1 MTTFDMISITIS
13 IIGLLGGFSSWFY
26 MWLKSRLNIRIRILS
41 KLIKS
46 RTNFILLYM
55 SFSNE
60 STLPVAITAINLI
73 IEDKPIHCLEVPD
86 IVLSRTSRSGSTV
99 TNQEKHYS
107 MEIPINIPALSATSG
122 YVLFPV
128 EPDTQLPASN
138 ILSFEVHTNRGVI
151 DRIALQLPV
160 ANLVPMEDN

>member
-46 RTNFILLYM
+46 RTNFNLLYM

-128 EPDTQLPASN
+128 EPDTRLPESN

-151 DRIALQLPV
+151 DRIELQLPV

>member
-60 STLPVAITAINLI
+60 STLPDAITAINLI

-107 MEIPINIPALSATSG
+107 MKIPINIPALSATSG

-128 EPDTQLPASN
+128 GPDTQLPASN

-151 DRIALQLPV
+151 DRIELQLPV

>member
-13 IIGLLGGFSSWFY
+13 IVGLLGGFSSWFY

-128 EPDTQLPASN
+128 EPDTRLPESN

-151 DRIALQLPV
+151 DRIELQLPA

>member
-60 STLPVAITAINLI
+60 STLPVLLVFPSIDFFVFLC
-73 IEDKPIHCLEVPD
+73 CLWFRKWARLV
-86 IVLSRTSRSGSTV
+86 
-99 TNQEKHYS
+99 
-107 MEIPINIPALSATSG
+107 
-122 YVLFPV
+122 
-128 EPDTQLPASN
+128 
-138 ILSFEVHTNRGVI
+138 ILV
-151 DRIALQLPV
+151 
-160 ANLVPMEDN
+160 

>member
-107 MEIPINIPALSATSG
+107 MKIPINIPALSATSG
-122 YVLFPV
+122 YVQFLF
-128 EPDTQLPASN
+128 DQDIQLPASN
-138 ILSFEVHTNRGVI
+138 TLSFEVHTNRGVI
-151 DRIALQLPV
+151 DRIELQLPV

>member
-122 YVLFPV
+122 YILFPV
-128 EPDTQLPASN
+128 EPDTRLPESN

-151 DRIALQLPV
+151 DRIELQLPV

>member
-107 MEIPINIPALSATSG
+107 IENT
-122 YVLFPV
+122 Y
-128 EPDTQLPASN
+128 
-138 ILSFEVHTNRGVI
+138 
-151 DRIALQLPV
+151 
-160 ANLVPMEDN
+160 

>member
-60 STLPVAITAINLI
+60 STLPVAITAINLVT
-73 IEDKPIHCLEVPD
+73 EDRTTSCLEVPD
-86 IVLSRTSRSGSTV
+86 VVLSRTSRSGSTV

-128 EPDTQLPASN
+128 EPDTRLPESN

-151 DRIALQLPV
+151 DRIELQLPV

>member
-13 IIGLLGGFSSWFY
+13 IAGLLGGFSSWFY
-26 MWLKSRLNIRIRILS
+26 MWLRSRLNIRIRILS

-60 STLPVAITAINLI
+60 STLPVAITAINLVT
-73 IEDKPIHCLEVPD
+73 EDRTTSCLEVPD
-86 IVLSRTSRSGSTV
+86 VVLSRTSRSGSTV

-128 EPDTQLPASN
+128 EPDTRLPESN

-151 DRIALQLPV
+151 DRIELQLPV

>member
-13 IIGLLGGFSSWFY
+13 IAGLLGGFSSWFY
-26 MWLKSRLNIRIRILS
+26 MWLRSRLNIRIRILS

-60 STLPVAITAINLI
+60 STLPVAITAINLV
-73 IEDKPIHCLEVPD
+73 IEDKSIHCLEVPD

-128 EPDTQLPASN
+128 EPDTRLPASN

-151 DRIALQLPV
+151 DRIALQLPA

>member
-128 EPDTQLPASN
+128 GPDIQLPSSN

-151 DRIALQLPV
+151 DRIALQLPA